1 MRLNRKALMGTVAAV
16 ALGGAMGVSTAAQA
30 FDNVNWTWNQFIDE
44 PITKTVTINI
54 AIDPIGMIDDQIM
67 QIQIGDV
74 HAESHVSG
82 VYNWKP
88 LEQVEYKTGYKAEH
102 NVDVDG
108 GYHYK
113 NGGFGKASGSQSYST
128 TTRDAFRATLDAG
141 LTTDG
146 NGVPFFIGGV
156 GAGEANASFPP
167 LTGGISADAV
177 FGFIGAYATDGEA
190 GFDADIGGSLTT
202 SHSNSSSWNSQYA
215 YFNAGFGEFGGHLNV
230 TTEEILTIYAL
241 APALQDAKKELPK
254 VESSATAVGNLIS
267 IESDVAV
274 QEHSLQVVADTN
286 CNHVDNGATGPQ
298 QGCNPN
304 FDNAQFDLDAD
315 LNVNNAFINVDSGN
329 YYHDVA
335 LLTTMQAGAGLLK
348 KADISAVSTVNDI
361 LNASVESTA
370 TAIGNLKSID
380 LTTSARENGLV
391 IADITQVSV
400 ADVSAY
406 STVGGG
412 LLSAPALS
420 EEGYY
425 YGGGINLVNYKNLGG
440 VTIAKSTAT
449 AIGNVVNIGVN
460 SGQNTPAGTT
470 P

>member
-1 MRLNRKALMGTVAAV
+1 MGTVAAL

-54 AIDPIGMIDDQIM
+54 AIDPVGMIDDQIM

-88 LEQVEYKTGYKAEH
+88 LEQVEYKTGVKAEH
-102 NVDVDG
+102 NIAVDG
-108 GYHYK
+108 AYHYK
-113 NGGFGKASGSQSYST
+113 NGGFGKASGSESSSQSQTNSF
-128 TTRDAFRATLDAG
+128 ASHLSGG
-141 LTTDG
+141 LSTDG
-146 NGVPFFIGGV
+146 NDVPFFIGGV
-156 GAGEANASFPP
+156 GAGEANVGFPP
-167 LTGGISADAV
+167 LTGGVSADAV
-177 FGFIGAYATDGEA
+177 FGLIGAFATDGEA
-190 GFDADIGGSLTT
+190 GFNAHLEGDLTT
-202 SHSNSSSWNSQYA
+202 AQSNSSSWNSQYA
-215 YFNAGFGEFGGHLNV
+215 YFNAGFGEFGGNLNV
-230 TTEEILTIYAL
+230 TTEDIYTIYAL
-241 APALQDAKKELPK
+241 APKLQDATKELPK
-254 VESSATAVGNLIS
+254 VESNATAIGNVIS

-274 QEHSLQVVADTN
+274 QEHSLQVVSDTN
-286 CNHVDNGATGPQ
+286 CKGVQEGDGSRFSCDPDFN
-298 QGCNPN
+298 
-304 FDNAQFDLDAD
+304 NAQFDLDAD
-315 LNVNNAFINVDSGN
+315 LNVNNAFVNVDSGN

-335 LLTTMQAGAGLLK
+335 LLTAMQAGAGLIK
-348 KADISAVSTVNDI
+348 KADITAVSTVDDI

-406 STVGGG
+406 STVGGSP
-412 LLSAPALS
+412 LAINALDENFVS
-420 EEGYY
+420 
-425 YGGGINLVNYKNLGG
+425 YGGGVNFVNYKNLGG
-440 VTIAKSTAT
+440 VTLAKSTAT

-460 SGQNTPAGTT
+460 SGQNTT
-470 P
+470 PPSP